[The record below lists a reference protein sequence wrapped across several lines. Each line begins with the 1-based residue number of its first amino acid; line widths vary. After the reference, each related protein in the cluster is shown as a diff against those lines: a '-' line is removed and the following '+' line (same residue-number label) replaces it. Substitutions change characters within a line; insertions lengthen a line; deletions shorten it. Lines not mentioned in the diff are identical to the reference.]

1 MSAKTVR
8 RMASAIMKVGESRIW
23 IDPSRMEDVESAI
36 TREDVR
42 RLISEGAILK
52 RQQQTPSRGRLRL
65 RKAERRLGRHRGGG
79 SRKGTRESRYPSKRE
94 WITKVRAQRTF
105 LAELRANRKIKP
117 SVYRTLY
124 RQVKGGQ
131 FQGIRALQSA
141 VASQEGRGEAHR

>member
-1 MSAKTVR
+1 MSTKTVR
-8 RMASAIMKVGESRIW
+8 RMAAAIMKVGESRIW

-79 SRKGTRESRYPSKRE
+79 SRKGTRESRNPSKRE
-94 WITKVRAQRTF
+94 WITKVRAQRAL
-105 LAELRANRKIKP
+105 LAELRANRKITP
-117 SVYRTLY
+117 SVYRDLY

-141 VASQEGRGEAHR
+141 VASQEEK

>member
-1 MSAKTVR
+1 MSTKTVR
-8 RMASAIMKVGESRIW
+8 RMAASILKAGESRIW
-23 IDPSRMEDVESAI
+23 IDPTRMEDVESAI

-52 RQQQTPSRGRLRL
+52 RPQQTPSRGRIRL
-65 RKAERRLGRHRGGG
+65 RKAERRLGRHRGQG
-79 SRKGTRESRYPSKRE
+79 SRKGSKESRYPSKRE
-94 WITKVRAQRTF
+94 WITKVRAQRAF
-105 LAELRANRKIKP
+105 LAELRARRALKP

-141 VASQEGRGEAHR
+141 VAGQGKRGETR